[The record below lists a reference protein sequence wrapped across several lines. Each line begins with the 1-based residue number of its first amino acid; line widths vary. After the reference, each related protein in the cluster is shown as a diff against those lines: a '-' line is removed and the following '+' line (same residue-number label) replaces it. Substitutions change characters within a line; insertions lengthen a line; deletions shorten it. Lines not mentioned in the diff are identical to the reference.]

1 MATAL
6 YFPAR
11 DGLKNWA
18 GELIHNGTLSIVDN
32 QVLKLRR
39 ASNGT
44 DDDRFAGYIPFDS
57 IDGELYAVFNT
68 LPLAGTDGLMG
79 IFAMRWKD
87 PSVRGGEPSG
97 YTLSIIPDQSATSGY
112 SLWLE
117 NGIRKLASYPLPY
130 YKHTN
135 DYCARFSVTGSIVK
149 AKVWPSAD
157 GEPGW
162 QIVLSDSSVQG
173 GQDRKRNGV
182 FTHNGGSVDYRF
194 ISFGFG
200 GSPAPSMQDLT
211 PASTVS
217 KQLDNTG
224 FIAGPIG
231 GFPAGGAYINQRV
244 SPRYNLKGN
253 RAFEHLTISKP
264 KLAHTAPRYTLNP
277 NRAAERLMITP
288 PALLG
293 NGPKYNFRGTRGW
306 VHLIT
311 KTRPTLT
318 YRAPLPGQLVSN
330 RLTARLTVS
339 QPILSHIGPVYAL
352 NGNKITARVSISS
365 PTLTALTAALIQP
378 EGVNL
383 RVGISSPNVIFIPK
397 PEVLELKPAPVSAR
411 LTIARPNDL
420 LDPSVYNIE
429 YKQYKPDYVGIKA
442 YEGETLN
449 IDRYRPDTIE
459 TGKIDSIELN
469 TNRYKQIVI
478 K

>member
-11 DGLKNWA
+11 DGLKNWT
-18 GELIHNGTLSIVDN
+18 GELIRSGTLSIVDN

-39 ASNGT
+39 ANDGT
-44 DDDRFAGYIPFDS
+44 DNDRFAGYIPFDS

-68 LPLAGTDGLMG
+68 LPLTGTDGLMG
-79 IFAMRWKD
+79 IFAMRWKE
-87 PSVRGGEPSG
+87 PSVRAGEPSG
-97 YTLSIIPDQSATSGY
+97 YTLSIIPDRSATSGY

-157 GEPGW
+157 SEPGW

-200 GSPAPSMQDLT
+200 GSSAPSIQDLT
-211 PASTVS
+211 PASIAS
-217 KQLDNTG
+217 NQLDNTG
-224 FIAGPIG
+224 FIAGPLG
-231 GFPAGGAYINQRV
+231 GFPVGGAYVPVDNKPKVYALTGGKATER
-244 SPRYNLKGN
+244 
-253 RAFEHLTISKP
+253 LTISR
-264 KLAHTAPRYTLNP
+264 PRLSV
-277 NRAAERLMITP
+277 E
-288 PALLG
+288 
-293 NGPKYNFRGTRGW
+293 GPKYSLKSRRGW
-306 VHLIT
+306 VHLVF
-311 KTRPTLT
+311 KKQPTLT
-318 YRAPLPGQLVSN
+318 YVPPKPGELRPVQVTE
-330 RLTARLTVS
+330 RLTIRPPTLT
-339 QPILSHIGPVYAL
+339 HTGPVYPL
-352 NGNKITARVSISS
+352 RSSRITERVNISS
-365 PTLTALTAALIQP
+365 PTLTALTAAYIQP
-378 EGVNL
+378 QGINL
-383 RVGISSPNVIFIPK
+383 RVGVNSPNVIFIPK
-397 PEVLELKPAPVSAR
+397 PEVLELRPSPVLMR
-411 LTIARPNDL
+411 LTITRTNDL

-449 IDRYRPDTIE
+449 TDRYRPDAIE
-459 TGKIDSIELN
+459 TGKIDSIELS

>member
-18 GELIHNGTLSIVDN
+18 GELIRSGTLSIVDN

-39 ASNGT
+39 ASDGT
-44 DDDRFAGYIPFDS
+44 DNDRFAGYIPFDS

-79 IFAMRWKD
+79 IFAMRWKE
-87 PSVRGGEPSG
+87 PSVRAGEPSG
-97 YTLSIIPDQSATSGY
+97 YTLSIIPDRSATSGY

-157 GEPGW
+157 SEPGW

-173 GQDRKRNGV
+173 SQDRKRNGV

-200 GSPAPSMQDLT
+200 GSSAPSIQDLT
-211 PASTVS
+211 PASIAS
-217 KQLDNTG
+217 NQLDNTG
-224 FIAGPIG
+224 FIAGPLG
-231 GFPAGGAYINQRV
+231 GFPVGGAYVPVDNKPKVYALTGGRATERLTIRQP
-244 SPRYNLKGN
+244 SLTSAGPTYNL
-253 RAFEHLTISKP
+253 
-264 KLAHTAPRYTLNP
+264 
-277 NRAAERLMITP
+277 
-288 PALLG
+288 
-293 NGPKYNFRGTRGW
+293 RGTRGW
-306 VHLIT
+306 VDLVF
-311 KTRPTLT
+311 KKPPPKLT
-318 YRAPLPGQLVSN
+318 YIPPKPGELRPVQTTE
-330 RLTARLTVS
+330 RLTIRPPA
-339 QPILSHIGPVYAL
+339 LSHTGPVYTLRASR
-352 NGNKITARVSISS
+352 ITERVNIPS
-365 PTLTALTAALIQP
+365 PTLTAHTAALMQP
-378 EGVNL
+378 EGVLL
-383 RVGISSPNVIFIPK
+383 RVGISSPSVIFIPK
-397 PEVLELKPAPVSAR
+397 PEVLALKPVPITLR
-411 LTIARPNDL
+411 LTITRTNDL

-429 YKQYKPDYVGIKA
+429 YKQYKPDYVGVKA

-449 IDRYRPDTIE
+449 TDRYRPDAIE
-459 TGKIDSIELN
+459 TGKIDSIELK

>member
-18 GELIHNGTLSIVDN
+18 GELIRSGTLSIVDN

-39 ASNGT
+39 ANDGT
-44 DDDRFAGYIPFDS
+44 DNDRFAGYIPFDS

-68 LPLAGTDGLMG
+68 LPLTGTDGLMG
-79 IFAMRWKD
+79 IFAMRWKE
-87 PSVRGGEPSG
+87 PSVRAGEPSG
-97 YTLSIIPDQSATSGY
+97 YTLSIIPDRSATSGY

-157 GEPGW
+157 SEPGW

-200 GSPAPSMQDLT
+200 GSSAPSMQDLT
-211 PASTVS
+211 PASIAS
-217 KQLDNTG
+217 NQLDNTG
-224 FIAGPIG
+224 FIAGPLG
-231 GFPAGGAYINQRV
+231 GFPVGGAYVPVDNKPKVYALTGGKATERLTISRPTL
-244 SPRYNLKGN
+244 SAEGPKYNLKG
-253 RAFEHLTISKP
+253 R
-264 KLAHTAPRYTLNP
+264 
-277 NRAAERLMITP
+277 
-288 PALLG
+288 
-293 NGPKYNFRGTRGW
+293 RGW
-306 VHLIT
+306 VHLAF
-311 KTRPTLT
+311 KKRPTLT
-318 YRAPLPGQLVSN
+318 YVPPKPGELRPVQVTE
-330 RLTARLTVS
+330 RLTIRPPTLIHT
-339 QPILSHIGPVYAL
+339 GPVYSL
-352 NGNKITARVSISS
+352 RSSRITERVNISS
-365 PTLTALTAALIQP
+365 PTLTALTASLIQP
-378 EGVNL
+378 EGINL
-383 RVGISSPNVIFIPK
+383 RVNISSPNVIFIPK
-397 PEVLELKPAPVSAR
+397 PEVLELRPSPILMR
-411 LTIARPNDL
+411 LTITRTNNL

-442 YEGETLN
+442 YEGETLD

-459 TGKIDSIELN
+459 TGKIDSVELN

>member
-11 DGLKNWA
+11 DGIKNWT
-18 GELIHNGTLSIVDN
+18 GELIRSGTLSIVDN

-39 ASNGT
+39 ASDGT
-44 DDDRFAGYIPFDS
+44 NSDRFAGYIPFDS

-87 PSVRGGEPSG
+87 PSVRAGEPSG

-130 YKHTN
+130 YRHTN
-135 DYCARFSVTGSIVK
+135 DYCARFSVTGSIIK

-157 GEPGW
+157 SEPGW
-162 QIVLSDSSVQG
+162 QIVLSDSSVRG
-173 GQDRKRNGV
+173 DQDRKRNGV

-200 GSPAPSMQDLT
+200 YSPAPSINDLT
-211 PASTVS
+211 PASIAS
-217 KQLDNTG
+217 RQLDNTG
-224 FIAGPIG
+224 FMTGPLG
-231 GFPAGGAYINQRV
+231 GFPVGGAYVPVDNKPKTYALTGSR
-244 SPRYNLKGN
+244 STER
-253 RAFEHLTISKP
+253 LTISRP
-264 KLAHTAPRYTLNP
+264 TLTA
-277 NRAAERLMITP
+277 I
-288 PALLG
+288 
-293 NGPKYNFRGTRGW
+293 GPTYNLRGTRGW
-306 VHLIT
+306 AHLVF
-311 KTRPTLT
+311 KKRPTLT
-318 YRAPLPGQLVSN
+318 YSPPKPGELRPVQVTE
-330 RLTARLTVS
+330 RLTIRPPTLT
-339 QPILSHIGPVYAL
+339 HTGPVYTLRASGATERI
-352 NGNKITARVSISS
+352 NISS
-365 PTLTALTAALIQP
+365 PTLTAHTAALIQP
-378 EGVNL
+378 EAVSL
-383 RVGISSPNVIFIPK
+383 RIGISSPSVIFMPK
-397 PEVLELKPAPVSAR
+397 PEVLELKPTPFTLR
-411 LTIARPNDL
+411 LTITRTNNL

-449 IDRYRPDTIE
+449 IDRYRPDIIE
-459 TGKIDSIELN
+459 AGKIDSIELN
-469 TNRYKQIVI
+469 TDRYKQIAI

>member
-11 DGLKNWA
+11 DGLKNWT
-18 GELIHNGTLSIVDN
+18 GELIRSGTLSIVDN

-39 ASNGT
+39 ANDGT
-44 DDDRFAGYIPFDS
+44 DNDRFAGYIPFDS

-68 LPLAGTDGLMG
+68 LPLTGTDGLMG
-79 IFAMRWKD
+79 IFAMRWKE
-87 PSVRGGEPSG
+87 PSVRAGEPSG
-97 YTLSIIPDQSATSGY
+97 YTLSIIPDRSATSGY

-135 DYCARFSVTGSIVK
+135 DYCARFSVTGSVVK

-157 GEPGW
+157 SEPGW

-200 GSPAPSMQDLT
+200 GSSAPSIQDLT
-211 PASTVS
+211 PASIAS
-217 KQLDNTG
+217 NQLDNTG
-224 FIAGPIG
+224 FIAGPLG
-231 GFPAGGAYINQRV
+231 GFPVGSAYVPVDNKPKVYALTGGKATER
-244 SPRYNLKGN
+244 
-253 RAFEHLTISKP
+253 LTISR
-264 KLAHTAPRYTLNP
+264 PRLSV
-277 NRAAERLMITP
+277 E
-288 PALLG
+288 
-293 NGPKYNFRGTRGW
+293 GPKYSLEGRRGW
-306 VHLIT
+306 VHLVF
-311 KTRPTLT
+311 KKQPTLT
-318 YRAPLPGQLVSN
+318 YVPPKPGELRPVQVTE
-330 RLTARLTVS
+330 RLTIRPPTLAHT
-339 QPILSHIGPVYAL
+339 GPVYSL
-352 NGNKITARVSISS
+352 RSSRITERVNISS
-365 PTLTALTAALIQP
+365 PTLTAITAAYMQP
-378 EGVNL
+378 QGINL
-383 RVGISSPNVIFIPK
+383 RVGVSSPNVIFIPK
-397 PEVLELKPAPVSAR
+397 PEVLTLKPAPITLR
-411 LTIARPNDL
+411 LTITRTNDL

-449 IDRYRPDTIE
+449 IDRYCPDTIE
-459 TGKIDSIELN
+459 TGKIDSIELK